1 VTFSRVLVANRGEIA
16 SRIFRT
22 ARAMGYETVA
32 VYSEVD
38 RHAPFVG
45 NADRAVCIGGASP
58 SMSYL
63 RRDAVVAA
71 AQKAGADAIHPGYG
85 FLAEDAAF
93 AELCAEKGIVF
104 IGPPPHAIRAM
115 GNKAE
120 AKTAMQKAS
129 VPCVPGYGGDGEATD
144 DEALQ
149 KAALG
154 VGYPLLV
161 KAVAGGGGRGMR
173 LVHGPD
179 TLGQAIESARREA
192 KGAFGDDGLI
202 LERFIDEGRHIEI
215 QVFADAHGHVIHLG
229 ERDCT
234 TQRRRQKVIEEA
246 PSPVV
251 DEALRKRMGADAVA
265 AAKAIGYVGAG
276 TVEFIVSPDL
286 EYFFLEMNT
295 RLQVEHPVTELVTGL
310 DLVEMQLRVAAGEP
324 LDIVQDDVVLE
335 GHAIEARLYA
345 EDPRQAFAPQV
356 GPVTF
361 FRPQSS
367 VEGVRFDTGVA
378 EGGQVT
384 PHYDPMI
391 AKVIAYGRHRADA
404 TRRLRRALK
413 DAPLFGVVT
422 NGSFLVSLLGH
433 EAFIEHKLHTA
444 TLDQWSVTATEVLSP
459 EVIPDT
465 IWALAAALIGEPA
478 PSQVMGER
486 PLRAVTAQSFEV
498 TLEADDGQTRT
509 YRWDAGGAR
518 AVWNDQSTDFGN
530 LEPVDDHTIRFS
542 LDTVWHRARYQ
553 HGRGG
558 HLWLAFDG
566 HVHHFREPS
575 AVPNASLPDPRHV
588 VAPVAGT
595 LITLEANAGDA
606 VEAGQRLGVIEAMK
620 METQLLA
627 HAAGTVAEVRAEVG
641 QQVEAGAIL
650 IELEVEDG

>member
-1 VTFSRVLVANRGEIA
+1 MSFSTVLVANRGEIA
-16 SRIFRT
+16 SRVFRT

-32 VYSEVD
+32 IYSDAD
-38 RHAPFVG
+38 RDAPFVRE
-45 NADRAVCIGGASP
+45 ADRAVAIGGAAP
-58 SMSYL
+58 STSYL
-63 RRDAVVAA
+63 RREAVVDAA
-71 AQKAGADAIHPGYG
+71 LAAGADAIHPGYG

-93 AELCAEKGIVF
+93 AELCAEKGITF
-104 IGPPPHAIRAM
+104 IGPPPDAIRAM

-120 AKTAMQKAS
+120 AKTAMQRAG

-144 DEALQ
+144 DGALL
-149 KAALG
+149 KAAKK

-173 LVHGPD
+173 LVHGPE
-179 TLGQAIESARREA
+179 TLADAIASARREA
-192 KGAFGDDGLI
+192 KSAFGDDGLI
-202 LERFIDEGRHIEI
+202 LERFIDKGRHIEI
-215 QVFADAHGHVIHLG
+215 QVFADTHGHVIHLG

-251 DEALRKRMGADAVA
+251 SEALRAKMGADAVA
-265 AAKAIGYVGAG
+265 AARAIGYVGAG
-276 TVEFIVSPDL
+276 TVEFIVSPEL

-310 DLVEMQLRVAAGEP
+310 DLVELQLRVAAGED
-324 LDIVQDDVVLE
+324 LGIEQDDVELT

-345 EDPRQAFAPQV
+345 EDPLRGFAPQV

-361 FRPQSS
+361 FRPESS
-367 VEGVRFDTGVA
+367 VDGVRFDTGVA

-391 AKVIAYGRHRADA
+391 AKVIAYGTHRADA

-422 NGSFLVSLLGH
+422 NGSFLISLLDHDAFVNH
-433 EAFIEHKLHTA
+433 ELHTA
-444 TLDQWSVTATEVLSP
+444 TLDQWSTTATEVLSP

-478 PSQVMGER
+478 PSQVVGER
-486 PLRAVTAQSFEV
+486 PLRALTAQSFEV

-509 YRWDAGGAR
+509 YRWEADGAR
-518 AVWNDQSTDFGN
+518 AVRGDHVTDFGA

-542 LDTVWHRARYQ
+542 LDGVWRRARYQ

-558 HLWLAFDG
+558 HLWLAYDG
-566 HVHHFREPS
+566 LVHHFREPS
-575 AVPNASLPDPRHV
+575 AVPDAGLPDPRHV

-595 LITLEANAGDA
+595 LIALDAEVGDA
-606 VEAGQRLGVIEAMK
+606 VEAGQRLGIIEAMK

-627 HAAGTVAEVRAEVG
+627 HAAGKVAEVRGKVG
-641 QQVEAGAIL
+641 QQVEAGAIVV
-650 IELEVEDG
+650 ELEVEDG